1 MSVVLS
7 TVGDFYVFNQKEPAR
22 FVTKLTGYVENVSG
36 SGTVKREFRWNTN
49 DRVRTPWIE
58 LTDTNLQAVIL
69 DPNYQLFLDFRYTLV
84 SGGPFS
90 IQSINVV
97 FEQSSLALDPY
108 LGYFPP
114 LTVADKGNITNMTKI
129 DNFTFK
135 PYQVNPAVVLY
146 KDLSYTM
153 MKLFGHD
160 VTYARAVPLERGKD
174 VVLHEWTLYDVDE
187 PICAKVLVPNN
198 EFPDSKINFNTFGL
212 DFEMPFE
219 VHVDKAYFEELFG
232 VGNAPQKR
240 DIIYFPLENRIYEID
255 SSYLFKDI
263 MRREVYWKVNLM
275 KYSPKSNRYEPD
287 RYDPQDLRSALDT
300 ISADTEELFG
310 EEVFDQE
317 IKLTKPQQYDPK
329 IGSRDYDPT
338 RLDINNDLII
348 SLGKIENHS
357 ILISESQY
365 DLRSI
370 TEVKEGLQPVAVTYR
385 EKASFPANGERSLL
399 AWFKPTPSKL
409 NLPKDKV
416 QSRLTKGT
424 AGDTHTPVSFLL
436 SVSRTFDSPTDVY
449 LKITRFNGITLY
461 GYLTGNPTAQ
471 GNYYSYTIMVPNAV
485 VSYLDAGY
493 PNWAAASI
501 SSGYVAEQT
510 FEKFF
515 IDGFDTTNL
524 NGWKASIFAD
534 RYITF
539 TYYVNLEPVTL
550 IFSMN
555 NNLEEAWHAMV
566 LNISNYYKLVSLDVW
581 KINDEP
587 NFGTSSTNTNLENIY
602 SYTFTGVSAVNR
614 SSNKNYEVRGA
625 DMSLTNI
632 RLFDDILTDQDQQI
646 IVLNQAIVQDAQLA
660 IIIDNAKQRLT
671 LPWIANSK

>member
-1 MSVVLS
+1 MSVVL
-7 TVGDFYVFNQKEPAR
+7 TNVGDFYVFNQKEPAR
-22 FVTKLTGYVENVSG
+22 FVTELTGYTENVSG
-36 SGTVKREFRWNTN
+36 SGTIKREFRWNTN
-49 DRVRTPWIE
+49 DRVRTPWIT
-58 LTDTNLQAVIL
+58 LTAENLQSVIL
-69 DPNYQLFLDFRYTLV
+69 NPDYQLFVDFRYTLV
-84 SGGPFS
+84 SGGPFTIVS
-90 IQSINVV
+90 VGVQFKQSD
-97 FEQSSLALDPY
+97 LALDPY

-160 VTYARAVPLERGKD
+160 VTYARAVPTEKGKD

-198 EFPDSKINFNTFGL
+198 EFPDSKINFATFGL

-219 VHVDKAYFEELFG
+219 VHIDKAYFEELFG

-240 DIIYFPLENRIYEID
+240 DIVYFPLENRIFEVE

-275 KYSPKSNRYEPD
+275 KYAPKSNRYEP
-287 RYDPQDLRSALDT
+287 QDLRNALDT
-300 ISADTEELFG
+300 ISVDTDELFS

-317 IKLTKPQQYDPK
+317 LKITKPQQYDPK

-338 RLDINNDLII
+338 RLSINNDLII
-348 SLGKIENHS
+348 SLGRIENHS
-357 ILISESQY
+357 IVISESQY

-370 TEVKEGLQPVAVTYR
+370 TEVTEGVQPTAVTYR
-385 EKASFPANGERSLL
+385 EKATFPSTDERSLL
-399 AWFKPTPSKL
+399 AWFKPSQSKL

-424 AGDTHTPVSFLL
+424 PNETHTPVTFLL
-436 SVSRTFDSPTDVY
+436 SVSRTFTSPNDVY
-449 LKITRFNGITLY
+449 LKVTRFNGITLY
-461 GYLTGNPTAQ
+461 GYLLSNPTAS
-471 GNYYSYTIMVPNAV
+471 GNYFSYTIMVPNAV
-485 VSYLDAGY
+485 ITYLDAGY
-493 PNWAAASI
+493 SNWASTAI

-515 IDGFDTTNL
+515 MDGFDTVALT
-524 NGWKASIFAD
+524 GWKSSIYAD
-534 RYITF
+534 RYIVF
-539 TYYVNLEPVTL
+539 TYYKDLEPVEL
-550 IFSMN
+550 IFPLN
-555 NNLEEAWHAMV
+555 NNLEDVWHAMV
-566 LNISNYYKLVSLDVW
+566 LNISNYYELVSLDVW
-581 KINDEP
+581 RINDEP
-587 NFGTSSTNTNLENIY
+587 NFGTSSTNTNLENVY
-602 SYTFTGVSAVNR
+602 SYTFTGITAYDR
-614 SSNKNYEVRGA
+614 SSSKNYEIHAA

-632 RLFDDILTDQDQQI
+632 RLFDNILTDQDQQI
-646 IVLNQAIVQDAQLA
+646 IVLNQTIVQDAQLA